1 MAHFSIDIYSTAN
14 HSEDRALYL
23 KVVVLGKKGR
33 LQEVILV
40 YSNLIHLMPK
50 YFLQMSYRL
59 KRIRS
64 DSLHNNHGHTS
75 QA

>member
-40 YSNLIHLMPK
+40 YSNLIHLMPRRK
-50 YFLQMSYRL
+50 ELIIKVGYFDIQ
-59 KRIRS
+59 I
-64 DSLHNNHGHTS
+64 HTTTLFS
-75 QA
+75 